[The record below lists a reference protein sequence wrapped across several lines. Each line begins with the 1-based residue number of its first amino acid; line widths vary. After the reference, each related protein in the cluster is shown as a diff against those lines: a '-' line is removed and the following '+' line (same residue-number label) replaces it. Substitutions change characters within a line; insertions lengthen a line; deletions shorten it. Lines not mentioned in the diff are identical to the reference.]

1 MVIWVGVKND
11 IVFALYVHDVSSE
24 ACIAA
29 TDWPSS
35 TVWLAY
41 DERVAV
47 VGKRAEDREIQLW
60 LKSRSY

>member
-1 MVIWVGVKND
+1 MVIWVGVKKD
-11 IVFALYVHDVSSE
+11 IVFALYAHDVSSE

-47 VGKRAEDREIQLW
+47 VGKRA
-60 LKSRSY
+60 